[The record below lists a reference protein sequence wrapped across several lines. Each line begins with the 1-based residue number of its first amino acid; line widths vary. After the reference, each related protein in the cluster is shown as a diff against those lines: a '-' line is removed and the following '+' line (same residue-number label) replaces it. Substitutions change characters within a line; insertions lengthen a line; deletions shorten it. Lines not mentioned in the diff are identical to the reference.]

1 MNNIR
6 EIILK
11 KLFNR
16 IKESKRNNL
25 KEVRIPIKELEDL
38 GAVIHEM
45 LVEFYNIK
53 MNDKTEVIDNTE
65 EDNSLEISGGTW

>member
-1 MNNIR
+1 MDNFR
-6 EIILK
+6 ELVLK

-16 IKESKRNNL
+16 VKESKRNNL

-45 LVEFYNIK
+45 LVEFYNMK
-53 MNDKTEVIDNTE
+53 MSEKNEEVV
-65 EDNSLEISGGTW
+65 EDNDGEW

>member
-1 MNNIR
+1 MDNFR
-6 EIILK
+6 EVILK

-16 IKESKRNNL
+16 VKESKRNNL

-38 GAVIHEM
+38 GAVVHEM

-53 MNDKTEVIDNTE
+53 MAEKNEEVV
-65 EDNSLEISGGTW
+65 EDNDGEW

>member
-1 MNNIR
+1 MDNFR
-6 EIILK
+6 EVILK

-16 IKESKRNNL
+16 VKESKRNNL

-38 GAVIHEM
+38 GAVVHEM

-53 MNDKTEVIDNTE
+53 MTEKNEEVV
-65 EDNSLEISGGTW
+65 EDNDGEW

>member
-1 MNNIR
+1 MDNFR
-6 EIILK
+6 EVVLK

-16 IKESKRNNL
+16 VKESKRNNL

-38 GAVIHEM
+38 GAVVHEM

-53 MNDKTEVIDNTE
+53 MTEKNE
-65 EDNSLEISGGTW
+65 EVVEDDDGEW

>member
-1 MNNIR
+1 MDNFR
-6 EIILK
+6 EVILK

-16 IKESKRNNL
+16 VKESKRNNL

-38 GAVIHEM
+38 GAVVHEM

-53 MNDKTEVIDNTE
+53 MTEKNEEVV
-65 EDNSLEISGGTW
+65 EDNDEEW

>member
-1 MNNIR
+1 MSNIR
-6 EIILK
+6 EVILK
-11 KLFNR
+11 KFFNR

-45 LVEFYNIK
+45 LIEFYNEK
-53 MNDKTEVIDNTE
+53 MSE
-65 EDNSLEISGGTW
+65 EHDESDSVELSGGTW

>member
-1 MNNIR
+1 MDNFR
-6 EIILK
+6 EVILK

-16 IKESKRNNL
+16 VKESKRNNL

-38 GAVIHEM
+38 GAVVHEM

-53 MNDKTEVIDNTE
+53 MTEKNEEVV
-65 EDNSLEISGGTW
+65 EDNNGEW